1 MSKELKMS
9 QVSIKQ
15 EVRRQRGDS
24 HLDWQYTLIVIVSV
38 KKKKKKKK
46 TMAANLVSKE
56 GSLPICKPNKN
67 AKQVH

>member
-1 MSKELKMS
+1 MS

-38 KKKKKKKK
+38 KKKKKEKKDY
-46 TMAANLVSKE
+46 
-56 GSLPICKPNKN
+56 GCKLSVKRGQFTHMQT
-67 AKQVH
+67 K

>member
-1 MSKELKMS
+1 MS

-38 KKKKKKKK
+38 KKKKEKKDY
-46 TMAANLVSKE
+46 
-56 GSLPICKPNKN
+56 GCKLSVKRGQFTHMQT
-67 AKQVH
+67 K